1 MGLFHTFKTFNYSAF
16 HYREEVFWIK
26 TLMHFFS
33 SVANNIMHTNPTW
46 GKIYKG
52 MVWYWRRS
60 KEFKQN
66 HEYNLFTLF
75 SREKNPFKR
84 PCMFHCSWRVVAITL
99 TFLTLVLSSV
109 IVYFG
114 GEQSQ
119 ELFKNL
125 ANPPFMTFVSCPNV
139 LNFCSDACVSAVRY
153 QGPVP
158 SPALPPLPNS
168 VIDSSGLQ
176 AAPNCVPST
185 QGEQV
190 GPRF

>member
-1 MGLFHTFKTFNYSAF
+1 
-16 HYREEVFWIK
+16 
-26 TLMHFFS
+26 
-33 SVANNIMHTNPTW
+33 
-46 GKIYKG
+46 
-52 MVWYWRRS
+52 
-60 KEFKQN
+60 
-66 HEYNLFTLF
+66 
-75 SREKNPFKR
+75 
-84 PCMFHCSWRVVAITL
+84 MFHCSWRVVAITL

-119 ELFKNL
+119 DTHYTN
-125 ANPPFMTFVSCPNV
+125 S
-139 LNFCSDACVSAVRY
+139 CSDACVSAVRY

-190 GPRF
+190 GPRFSACWSGSKCHRVISV

>member
-1 MGLFHTFKTFNYSAF
+1 
-16 HYREEVFWIK
+16 
-26 TLMHFFS
+26 
-33 SVANNIMHTNPTW
+33 
-46 GKIYKG
+46 
-52 MVWYWRRS
+52 
-60 KEFKQN
+60 
-66 HEYNLFTLF
+66 
-75 SREKNPFKR
+75 
-84 PCMFHCSWRVVAITL
+84 MFHCSWRMVAITL

-119 ELFKNL
+119 DTHHTN
-125 ANPPFMTFVSCPNV
+125 S
-139 LNFCSDACVSAVRY
+139 CSDGVVSAVRY